1 MTGRPL
7 SILLVGDYPPDPTLG
22 SPKVFYKLQSELA
35 ALGHRCDVMFNDE
48 IHAPRSRQ
56 MRQLVGPIAARS
68 AIVRRLAN
76 ASYDVVDV
84 ASAEGLWFSAVKKL
98 GRHRRI
104 ACICRSNGIEH
115 LNYKRMLDDARA
127 GLVAKPWTRRFWYPA
142 SRLSQVALAARC
154 ADRLVLLNRADRQY
168 AIERGWQRP
177 ERIDVVPHGVSQTF
191 LDADPGQAQP
201 RGKGLLFCGS
211 WDHTKGIHYLV
222 AAYEQLHASG
232 AVWPLT
238 ILGPG
243 VAAPQVLS
251 AFSERAR
258 QHVTVVARAPE
269 ETVMRTYRE
278 HDVLVWPSTYE
289 GFGLVLLEGM
299 SQRLAAVAT
308 PVGCASDLVADGE
321 TGISMPARDAA
332 AMAAAIARLMKD
344 PDLRCRIGT
353 AARARVTG
361 MTWRE
366 TAARTVDVYER
377 ALRAA
382 PAA

>member
-1 MTGRPL
+1 MTHRPL
-7 SILLVGDYPPDPTLG
+7 SILLVGDYPADPTLG

-35 ALGHRCDVMFNDE
+35 GLGHRCDVVFDDE

-68 AIVRRLAN
+68 AIARRLAHTP
-76 ASYDVVDV
+76 YDVVDV
-84 ASAEGLWFSAVKKL
+84 ASAEGLWFSVVKKL
-98 GRHRRI
+98 GRHRRTV
-104 ACICRSNGIEH
+104 CICRSNGIEH
-115 LNYKRMLDDARA
+115 LNYARMLDDARA

-168 AIERGWQRP
+168 AIEHGWQRP

-191 LDADPGQAQP
+191 LDADPGEALV
-201 RGKGLLFCGS
+201 RGRGLLFCGS
-211 WDHTKGIHYLV
+211 WDHMKGIHYLV

-232 AVWPLT
+232 AAWPLT

-243 VAAPQVLS
+243 VAAADVLG

-258 QHVTVVARAPE
+258 PQVTVIARAPE
-269 ETVMRTYRE
+269 EDVMRAYRE
-278 HDVLVWPSTYE
+278 HDLLVWPSTYE
-289 GFGLVLLEGM
+289 GFGLVLLEAM
-299 SQRLAAVAT
+299 SQRLPAVAT
-308 PVGCASDLVADGE
+308 LVGCAPDLVSDGE
-321 TGISMPARDAA
+321 TGLSVPPRDASA
-332 AMAAAIARLMKD
+332 IASAIARLMKD
-344 PDLRCRIGT
+344 DGLRRRIGA

-361 MTWRE
+361 MTWRA

-377 ALRAA
+377 ALPPAA
-382 PAA
+382 PA